1 MRIGRGGHKRGV
13 ETVIRLSLKDYFH
26 ERLLSACAVLGLAAV
41 LAPLLL
47 LFGVKSGIINTM
59 ADRLIEDPRNRE
71 VTPIGSG
78 RYGED
83 WFSVAAKRPGVA
95 FVIPQTRSIA
105 ASMVLYNGEGKKPHS
120 VVVDLIPTGEGDP
133 LLEKWG
139 RVPKNETSVA
149 LSNTAARKL
158 NVAAGQEVIGRVGRS
173 VAGIKEQVT
182 IRLKVAAV
190 LPIEAFPR
198 EAAFV
203 RLGLLEATE
212 DYRDGRGSEAF
223 GWPGQ
228 ARPPGPREYPS
239 FRLYARSIYDVATL
253 RDMFFE
259 QGLEVYAKVEEI
271 EVVQSLDR
279 SFTLIF
285 RLIAIV
291 AVFGYFASMA
301 SNVLA
306 SVKRKSRHLGVT
318 RLIGFST
325 GSIVWFPIV
334 QSLATS
340 ILGTVTAICFY
351 LVVEVLINRMFSQ
364 YLSAGEYVCR
374 LSLGHLTVALGFTVA
389 MSIMASAYAA
399 FRVAKI
405 EPSEVIRDV

>member
-1 MRIGRGGHKRGV
+1 MRLNRGEHKRGF

-71 VTPIGSG
+71 VTPVGSG

-105 ASMVLYNGEGKKPHS
+105 ASMVLYNGEGEKPHS

-139 RVPKNETSVA
+139 RVPKNETSVV

-158 NVAAGQEVIGRVGRS
+158 NVAAEQEVIGRVGRS

-190 LPIEAFPR
+190 LPVEAFPR

-212 DYRDGRGSEAF
+212 DYRDGRGSEVF

-306 SVKRKSRHLGVT
+306 SVNRKSRHLGVT

-351 LVVEVLINRMFSQ
+351 LVVEMLINRMFSQ

>member
-1 MRIGRGGHKRGV
+1 MRLNRGEHKRGF

-78 RYGED
+78 RYAED

-105 ASMVLYNGEGKKPHS
+105 ANMVLYNGEGEKPHS
-120 VVVDLIPTGEGDP
+120 VVVDLVPTGEGDP

-139 RVPKNETSVA
+139 RIPKNETSVV

-158 NVAAGQEVIGRVGRS
+158 NVAAGQEVIGRVGRA

-182 IRLKVAAV
+182 ISLKVAAV

-306 SVKRKSRHLGVT
+306 SVNRKSRHLGVT

-351 LVVEVLINRMFSQ
+351 LVVEVLINRLFSQ

>member
-1 MRIGRGGHKRGV
+1 MRLNRGEHKRGF
-13 ETVIRLSLKDYFH
+13 ETIIRLSLKDYFH
-26 ERLLSACAVLGLAAV
+26 ERLLSVCAVLGLAAV

-71 VTPIGSG
+71 VTPVGSG

-105 ASMVLYNGEGKKPHS
+105 ASMVLYNGDGEKPHS

-139 RVPKNETSVA
+139 RVPKNETSIV
-149 LSNTAARKL
+149 LSNTGARKL
-158 NVAAGQEVIGRVGRS
+158 NVAAEQEVIGRVGRS

-190 LPIEAFPR
+190 LPVEAFPR

-212 DYRDGRGSEAF
+212 DYRDGRGSEVF

-306 SVKRKSRHLGVT
+306 SVNRKSRHLGVT

-325 GSIVWFPIV
+325 GNIVWFPIV

-351 LVVEVLINRMFSQ
+351 LVVEMLINRMFSQ

>member
-1 MRIGRGGHKRGV
+1 MRIVRGEHKRGF

-83 WFSVAAKRPGVA
+83 WFSMAAKRPGVA

-306 SVKRKSRHLGVT
+306 SVNRKSRHLGVT

>member
-1 MRIGRGGHKRGV
+1 MRLNRGGHKRGF
-13 ETVIRLSLKDYFH
+13 ETIIRLSLKDYFH
-26 ERLLSACAVLGLAAV
+26 ERLLSVCAVLGLAAV

-83 WFSVAAKRPGVA
+83 WFSMAAKRPGVA

-105 ASMVLYNGEGKKPHS
+105 ASMVLYNGEGEKPHS

-212 DYRDGRGSEAF
+212 DYRDGRGTEAF

-271 EVVQSLDR
+271 GVVQSLDR

-306 SVKRKSRHLGVT
+306 SVNRKSRHLGVT

-351 LVVEVLINRMFSQ
+351 LVVEVLINRLFSQ

>member
-1 MRIGRGGHKRGV
+1 MRLGRGGHKRGF
-13 ETVIRLSLKDYFH
+13 ETIIRLSLKDYFH

-47 LFGVKSGIINTM
+47 LFGVKIGIINTM

-71 VTPIGSG
+71 VTPVGSG

-105 ASMVLYNGEGKKPHS
+105 ASMVLYNGAGEKPHS

-139 RVPKNETSVA
+139 RIPKNETSVV
-149 LSNTAARKL
+149 LSDTAARKL
-158 NVAAGQEVIGRVGRS
+158 NVAAGQEVTGRVGRS
-173 VAGIKEQVT
+173 VTGIKEQVT
-182 IRLKVAAV
+182 VRLKVAAV

-212 DYRDGRGSEAF
+212 DYRDGRGSEAL

-239 FRLYARSIYDVATL
+239 FRLYARSIYDVAKL
-253 RDMFFE
+253 RNMFFE

-271 EVVQSLDR
+271 EIVQSLDR

-306 SVKRKSRHLGVT
+306 SVNRKSRHLGVT

-340 ILGTVTAICFY
+340 LLGTVTAICFY
-351 LVVEVLINRMFSQ
+351 LVVEMLINRLFSQ

-374 LSLGHLTVALGFTVA
+374 LSVGHLTLALGFTVA

>member
-1 MRIGRGGHKRGV
+1 MRLNRGEHKRGF

-105 ASMVLYNGEGKKPHS
+105 ASMVLYNGEGEKPHS

-158 NVAAGQEVIGRVGRS
+158 NVAAGQEVIGRVGRA

-182 IRLKVAAV
+182 ISLKVAAV

-306 SVKRKSRHLGVT
+306 SVNRKSRHLGVT

-351 LVVEVLINRMFSQ
+351 LVVEVLINRLFSQ

>member
-1 MRIGRGGHKRGV
+1 MRLGRGGHKRGF
-13 ETVIRLSLKDYFH
+13 ETIIRLSLKDYFH

-83 WFSVAAKRPGVA
+83 WFSVAAKRAGVA
-95 FVIPQTRSIA
+95 FVIPLTRSIA
-105 ASMVLYNGEGKKPHS
+105 ASMILYNGEGEKPRS

-139 RVPKNETSVA
+139 RVPKNETSVV

-158 NVAAGQEVIGRVGRS
+158 NMEAGQEVIGRVGRA

-182 IRLKVAAV
+182 IKLQVAAV

-198 EAAFV
+198 KAAFV

-271 EVVQSLDR
+271 EVVRSLDR

-306 SVKRKSRHLGVT
+306 SVNRKSRHLGVT

-351 LVVEVLINRMFSQ
+351 LVVEVLINRLFSQ

-405 EPSEVIRDV
+405 EPSEVIRDI

>member
-1 MRIGRGGHKRGV
+1 MRIGRGGHKRGF

-47 LFGVKSGIINTM
+47 LFGVKCGIINTM

-71 VTPIGSG
+71 VTPVGSG

-105 ASMVLYNGEGKKPHS
+105 ASMVLYNGEGEKPHS

-139 RVPKNETSVA
+139 RVPKNETSVV

-158 NVAAGQEVIGRVGRS
+158 NVAAEQEVIGRVGRA

-212 DYRDGRGSEAF
+212 DYRDGRGTEAF

-306 SVKRKSRHLGVT
+306 SVNRKSRHLGVT

-351 LVVEVLINRMFSQ
+351 LVVEVLINRLFSQ

>member
-1 MRIGRGGHKRGV
+1 MRLNRGGHKRGF
-13 ETVIRLSLKDYFH
+13 ETIIRLSLKDYFH

-78 RYGED
+78 RYAED

-105 ASMVLYNGEGKKPHS
+105 ASMVLYNGEGEKPHS
-120 VVVDLIPTGEGDP
+120 VVVDLVPTGEGDP

-139 RVPKNETSVA
+139 RIPKNETSVV

-158 NVAAGQEVIGRVGRS
+158 NVAAGQEVIGRVGRA

-182 IRLKVAAV
+182 ISLKVAAV

-306 SVKRKSRHLGVT
+306 SVNRKSRHLGVT

-351 LVVEVLINRMFSQ
+351 LVVEVLINRLFSQ

>member
-1 MRIGRGGHKRGV
+1 MRLNRGGHKRGF

-71 VTPIGSG
+71 VTPVGSG

-105 ASMVLYNGEGKKPHS
+105 ASMVLYNGEGEKPHS
-120 VVVDLIPTGEGDP
+120 VVVDLVPTGEGDP

-139 RVPKNETSVA
+139 RIPKNETSVV

-212 DYRDGRGSEAF
+212 DYRDGRGTEAF

-306 SVKRKSRHLGVT
+306 SVNRKSRHLGVT

-351 LVVEVLINRMFSQ
+351 LVVELLINRLFSQ

-374 LSLGHLTVALGFTVA
+374 LSLGHLMVALGFTVA

>member
-1 MRIGRGGHKRGV
+1 MRLNRGGHKRGF

-71 VTPIGSG
+71 VTPVGSG

-95 FVIPQTRSIA
+95 FIIPQTRSIA

-139 RVPKNETSVA
+139 RVPKNETSVV

-158 NVAAGQEVIGRVGRS
+158 NMAAGQEVIGRVGRS

-306 SVKRKSRHLGVT
+306 SVNRKSRHLGVT

-351 LVVEVLINRMFSQ
+351 LVVEVLINRLFSQ

-405 EPSEVIRDV
+405 EPSEVIRDI

>member
-1 MRIGRGGHKRGV
+1 
-13 ETVIRLSLKDYFH
+13 
-26 ERLLSACAVLGLAAV
+26 
-41 LAPLLL
+41 
-47 LFGVKSGIINTM
+47 
-59 ADRLIEDPRNRE
+59 
-71 VTPIGSG
+71 
-78 RYGED
+78 
-83 WFSVAAKRPGVA
+83 
-95 FVIPQTRSIA
+95 
-105 ASMVLYNGEGKKPHS
+105 MVLYNGEGEKPHS

-306 SVKRKSRHLGVT
+306 SVNRKSRHLGVT

-351 LVVEVLINRMFSQ
+351 LVVEVLINRLFSQ

-374 LSLGHLTVALGFTVA
+374 LSLGHLMVALGFTVA

>member
-1 MRIGRGGHKRGV
+1 MRLNRGGHKRGF

-71 VTPIGSG
+71 VTPVGSG

-139 RVPKNETSVA
+139 RIPKNETSVV

-306 SVKRKSRHLGVT
+306 SVNRKSRHLGVT

-351 LVVEVLINRMFSQ
+351 LVVEVLINRLFSQ

-405 EPSEVIRDV
+405 EPSEVIRDI

>member
-1 MRIGRGGHKRGV
+1 MRIGRGGHKRGF

-71 VTPIGSG
+71 VTPVGSG

-105 ASMVLYNGEGKKPHS
+105 ASMVLYNGEGEKPHS

-139 RVPKNETSVA
+139 RVPKNETSVV

-158 NVAAGQEVIGRVGRS
+158 NVAAEQEVIGRVGRA

-306 SVKRKSRHLGVT
+306 SVNRKSRHLGVT

-351 LVVEVLINRMFSQ
+351 LVVEVLINRLFSQ

-405 EPSEVIRDV
+405 EPSEVIRDI

>member
-1 MRIGRGGHKRGV
+1 MRLNRGEHKRGF

-78 RYGED
+78 RYAED

-105 ASMVLYNGEGKKPHS
+105 ASMVLYNGEGEKPHS
-120 VVVDLIPTGEGDP
+120 VVVDLVPTGEGDP

-139 RVPKNETSVA
+139 RIPKNETSVV

-158 NVAAGQEVIGRVGRS
+158 NVAAGQEVVGRVGRA

-306 SVKRKSRHLGVT
+306 SVNRKSRHLGVT

-351 LVVEVLINRMFSQ
+351 LVVEVLINRLFSQ

>member
-1 MRIGRGGHKRGV
+1 MRLANGEHKRGFQ
-13 ETVIRLSLKDYFH
+13 TVVRLSLQDYLH

-47 LFGVKSGIINTM
+47 FFGVKSGIINTM

-71 VTPIGSG
+71 VTPVGSG
-78 RYGED
+78 RYGEG
-83 WFSVAAKRPGVA
+83 WFSVAAKSPGVA

-105 ASMVLYNGEGKKPHS
+105 ASMVLHNRGGRKHHS
-120 VVVDLIPTGEGDP
+120 VAVDLIPTGEGDP

-139 RVPKNETSVA
+139 RVPENETTIV
-149 LSNTAARKL
+149 LSDSAARKL
-158 NVAAGQEVIGRVGRS
+158 GVAVGQEVIGKVGRS
-173 VAGIKEQVT
+173 VEGIKEQVT

-190 LPIEAFPR
+190 LPIEAFQR

-203 RLGLLEATE
+203 RLRLLEATE

-223 GWPGQ
+223 GWPGK

-239 FRLYARSIYDVATL
+239 FRLYARSIYDVAAL
-253 RDMFFE
+253 RDTFFN

-271 EVVQSLDR
+271 EVVRSLDR

-306 SVKRKSRHLGVT
+306 NVNRKSRHLGVT

-334 QSLATS
+334 QSVATS
-340 ILGTVTAICFY
+340 ILGTVTAVCFY
-351 LVVEVLINRMFSQ
+351 LVVEVLINRLFSQ

-374 LSLGHLTVALGFTVA
+374 LSLGHLIVALGFTVA

>member
-1 MRIGRGGHKRGV
+1 MRIGKGGHKRGF
-13 ETVIRLSLKDYFH
+13 ETIIRLSLKDYFH

-78 RYGED
+78 RYGEG

-239 FRLYARSIYDVATL
+239 FRLYAHSIYDVATL

-306 SVKRKSRHLGVT
+306 SVNRKSRHLGVT

-351 LVVEVLINRMFSQ
+351 LVVEILINRLFSQ

-374 LSLGHLTVALGFTVA
+374 LSLGHLTVALVFTVA

>member
-306 SVKRKSRHLGVT
+306 SVNRKSRHLGVT

>member
-1 MRIGRGGHKRGV
+1 MRLNRGEHKRGF

-71 VTPIGSG
+71 VTPVGSG

-105 ASMVLYNGEGKKPHS
+105 ASMVLYNGEGEKPHS

-139 RVPKNETSVA
+139 RVPKNETSVV

-158 NVAAGQEVIGRVGRS
+158 NVAAEQEVIGRVGRS

-190 LPIEAFPR
+190 LPVEAFPR

-306 SVKRKSRHLGVT
+306 SVNRKSRHLGVT

-351 LVVEVLINRMFSQ
+351 LVVEMLINRMFSQ

>member
-1 MRIGRGGHKRGV
+1 MRLNRGGHKRGF

-71 VTPIGSG
+71 VTPVGSG

-95 FVIPQTRSIA
+95 FIIPQTRSIA

-139 RVPKNETSVA
+139 RVPKNETSVV

-306 SVKRKSRHLGVT
+306 SVNRKSRHLGVT

-351 LVVEVLINRMFSQ
+351 LVVEVLINRLFSQ

-405 EPSEVIRDV
+405 EPSEVIRDI

>member
-1 MRIGRGGHKRGV
+1 MRLNRGEHKRGF

-105 ASMVLYNGEGKKPHS
+105 ASMVLYNGEGEKPHS
-120 VVVDLIPTGEGDP
+120 VVVDLVPTGEGDP

-139 RVPKNETSVA
+139 RIPKNETSVV

-158 NVAAGQEVIGRVGRS
+158 NVAAGQEVIGRVGRA

-306 SVKRKSRHLGVT
+306 SVNRKSRHLGVT

-351 LVVEVLINRMFSQ
+351 LVVEVLINRLFSQ

>member
-1 MRIGRGGHKRGV
+1 MRLNRGGHKRGV
-13 ETVIRLSLKDYFH
+13 ETIIRLSLKDYFH

-83 WFSVAAKRPGVA
+83 WFSMAARRAGVA

-105 ASMVLYNGEGKKPHS
+105 ASMVLYNGEGEKPRS

-139 RVPKNETSVA
+139 RVPKNETSVV

-158 NVAAGQEVIGRVGRS
+158 NMAAGQEVIGRVGRA

-182 IRLKVAAV
+182 IKLQVAAV

-306 SVKRKSRHLGVT
+306 SVNRKSRHLGVT

-351 LVVEVLINRMFSQ
+351 LVVEVLINRLFSQ

-374 LSLGHLTVALGFTVA
+374 LSLGHLMVALGFTVA

-405 EPSEVIRDV
+405 EPSEVIRDI